1 MCVCGCLCVCVCVC
15 VCVCG
20 CVCLWGGGRVCV
32 GACVRGCVRVCVYGA
47 RVRMCA
53 SACACGCVCVC
64 WGVGVC
70 VASGAGF
77 CTVAD
82 VGVGVPGW
90 GRQDRQHRSTGTPS
104 LLRRLRGS
112 KTGATPSQVPSDL
125 KPPESN
131 QIMEE
136 SVKPVFASTRLSH
149 YTTCPY
155 QQRRHQNGH
164 TRSPS
169 PE

>member
-1 MCVCGCLCVCVCVC
+1 MCVCACVC

-20 CVCLWGGGRVCV
+20 CVCLSGGGRVCV
-32 GACVRGCVRVCVYGA
+32 GACVCACMVRVCACARPRARA
-47 RVRMCA
+47 RV
-53 SACACGCVCVC
+53 GVCVC